1 MKKAISIILLATFS
15 IAFLML
21 FYLSPYFLIK
31 SLENAAIEKDHEYLS
46 SHINIVELRENFKST
61 VSEIIEQSTASQEKS
76 LPSEYFAINM
86 ANMISGV
93 AIDNLLT
100 TGTVGKIFRENVSD
114 DLNIS
119 KGYDGLSKFNLSVFE
134 KGNDKPK
141 MVFVLSRKGFFGWE
155 LTSIRFLNMD
165 SLAKNLIK
173 QKNPK
178 PPQVVQ
184 EQSSLFVSLDSFT
197 VLLAPPKDD
206 KYLYLALTIQA
217 KNESDLLFIK
227 ENKTQIR
234 AEILDILKSK
244 TATELL
250 AMNGKSKLAEE
261 IEVQMA
267 KMIKKKNG
275 METSVRAFFG
285 SFIIQ

>member
-1 MKKAISIILLATFS
+1 MKKAISIILLVTFS

-21 FYLSPYFLIK
+21 FYLAPYFSIK

-61 VSEIIEQSTASQEKS
+61 VSEIIEQSTASQEKN
-76 LPSEYFAINM
+76 LPSEYFALNM

-119 KGYDGLSKFNLSVFE
+119 KGYDGFSKFNVSVFE

-155 LTSIRFLNMD
+155 LTSIRFFSID
-165 SLAKNLIK
+165 SLAKNLVK

-178 PPQVVQ
+178 SQQTVQ
-184 EQSSLFVSLDSFT
+184 EQSSLFVSLDPFT

-206 KYLYLALTIQA
+206 KYLFLALTIQA

-234 AEILDILKSK
+234 TEILDILKSK

-250 AMNGKSKLAEE
+250 ALNGKSKLAEE
-261 IEVQMA
+261 IEIQIA
-267 KMIKKKNG
+267 KIIKKKNG
-275 METSVRAFFG
+275 MEPSVRAFFS
-285 SFIIQ
+285 SFIVQ

>member
-61 VSEIIEQSTASQEKS
+61 VSEIIEQNTASQEKN

-100 TGTVGKIFRENVSD
+100 TGTIGKIFRENVSD
-114 DLNIS
+114 GLNIS
-119 KGYDGLSKFNLSVFE
+119 KGYDGFSKFNVSVFE

-165 SLAKNLIK
+165 SLAQNLIK

-178 PPQVVQ
+178 PPQAVQ
-184 EQSSLFVSLDSFT
+184 EQPSLFVSLDPFT
-197 VLLAPPKDD
+197 VLLAPPKDE
-206 KYLYLALTIQA
+206 KYLFLAVTIQA
-217 KNESDLLFIK
+217 KNESDFRFIA

-234 AEILDILKSK
+234 AEILEILKEK
-244 TATELL
+244 TANDLL
-250 AMNGKSKLAEE
+250 ASNGKIKLTEE

-285 SFIIQ
+285 SFVVQ